1 MHSNHSALA
10 YTSCQT
16 VCLATDLGGGDPVE
30 LIHHDSDWLVV
41 TTYIGRTGCSATGSI
56 LGPRSVPVLSIL
68 TLTCF
73 ELLWS
78 TCSRALEPIINRNL
92 YRVWIVLT
100 PLHVPIV
107 HGTTRSC
114 VGPRCIAVPTQFTLL
129 LGQLR
134 CRACSGTFEPIVNW
148 NLYCVRIVFTPLGG
162 SLSIQ
167 RYTPQHSP
175 MRCIRPLGRN
185 SHSLAL
191 ICAEVHVPESSA
203 TRIHR
208 HSRSRDG

>member
-10 YTSCQT
+10 YTSLPDGLSCYR
-16 VCLATDLGGGDPVE
+16 PWRWRSIE

-41 TTYIGRTGCSATGSI
+41 TTYMGRTGCSATGSV

-92 YRVWIVLT
+92 YRVWIVLHRSMSLLYT
-100 PLHVPIV
+100 GLHAPV
-107 HGTTRSC
+107 R
-114 VGPRCIAVPTQFTLL
+114 PRCMAVPTQFTLL

-134 CRACSGTFEPIVNW
+134 S
-148 NLYCVRIVFTPLGG
+148 
-162 SLSIQ
+162 
-167 RYTPQHSP
+167 
-175 MRCIRPLGRN
+175 
-185 SHSLAL
+185 
-191 ICAEVHVPESSA
+191 VHVPERLNQS
-203 TRIHR
+203 
-208 HSRSRDG
+208 